1 MFVDEDMA
9 VDYHQGGPEPA
20 HCGQHP
26 GEGEGPLVSAQIVN
40 GAADQEA
47 LTQTQEILGN
57 YSSKTHLISVT
68 IPSYQRCN
76 GGHKGTAPNYDYPGS
91 AIS

>member
-1 MFVDEDMA
+1 MISVDEDMA

-40 GAADQEA
+40 GAADQKA
-47 LTQTQEILGN
+47 LIQTQKLGN
-57 YSSKTHLISVT
+57 SWLLILTKTHLISVT
-68 IPSYQRCN
+68 IPTY
-76 GGHKGTAPNYDYPGS
+76 
-91 AIS
+91 